1 MMPKMSSTVTM
12 DKKSVLSIP
21 PSQEKL
27 AKVTEM
33 NNLTINTVNTSLM
46 ISKSSQPRKIDPKT
60 TQPLCNNVL
69 SNNFPFQ
76 PRISSFNSS

>member
-1 MMPKMSSTVTM
+1 MPKMSSTVTM

-21 PSQEKL
+21 PSQEIL

-76 PRISSFNSS
+76 PRFSSFNSS